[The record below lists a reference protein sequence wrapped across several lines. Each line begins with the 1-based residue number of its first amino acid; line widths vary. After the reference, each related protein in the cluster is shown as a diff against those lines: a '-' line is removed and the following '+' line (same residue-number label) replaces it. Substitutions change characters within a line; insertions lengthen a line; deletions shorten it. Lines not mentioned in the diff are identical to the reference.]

1 MDRAALPVESMDA
14 LELRVLQGP
23 QSGARAPLTAGMPCL
38 LAAGPDGG
46 DGADIVLREP
56 GVAPTRV
63 RVSADAPHAILEVL
77 QGEVQLGGETLQAG
91 SQTLWPMHAPLH
103 IGALVVAF
111 GRACVDHWPSPS
123 GQTDGTPAA
132 DPATSA
138 PDNPPLRRRAEVWL
152 AAMGAGVL
160 VVCAAALWIAHAAAA
175 APAGAAAPDAAALS
189 TALRGTEFATLQA
202 VRGADGALTL
212 RGRLASDSARQ
223 KLDAWLLALGV
234 PARVDV
240 VVDESVAREVAE
252 VFRVN
257 GVAVK
262 ATVAAPGRIDAEAAE
277 RDAER
282 LARAEEVVRR
292 DVRGLEQLA
301 VRNTAKPLPL
311 PMPPISDDPGK
322 RIASL
327 ITSEPAYLVTADGSR
342 YFVGAL
348 LPSGH
353 RVARINPGSVTL
365 ELHGQQT
372 TLNF

>member
-132 DPATSA
+132 DPATSP

-175 APAGAAAPDAAALS
+175 APAVAAAPDAAALS

-212 RGRLASDSARQ
+212 RGRLATDSARQ

-240 VVDESVAREVAE
+240 VVDEAVAREVAE

>member
-132 DPATSA
+132 DPATSP

>member
-132 DPATSA
+132 DPATSP

-175 APAGAAAPDAAALS
+175 APAVAAAPDAAALS

-262 ATVAAPGRIDAEAAE
+262 ATVAAPGRIGAEAAE

>member
-132 DPATSA
+132 DPATSP

-175 APAGAAAPDAAALS
+175 APAVAAAPDAAALS

-240 VVDESVAREVAE
+240 VVDEAVAREVAE

>member
-132 DPATSA
+132 DPATSP

-240 VVDESVAREVAE
+240 VVDEAVAREVAE

-262 ATVAAPGRIDAEAAE
+262 ATVAAPGRIDVMRWIHVQTAVGPNVG
-277 RDAER
+277 RR
-282 LARAEEVVRR
+282 IRHIHIRYKRVFVRR
-292 DVRGLEQLA
+292 IKKGLL
-301 VRNTAKPLPL
+301 LHL
-311 PMPPISDDPGK
+311 H
-322 RIASL
+322 RI
-327 ITSEPAYLVTADGSR
+327 R
-342 YFVGAL
+342 L
-348 LPSGH
+348 L
-353 RVARINPGSVTL
+353 L
-365 ELHGQQT
+365 
-372 TLNF
+372 F

>member
-175 APAGAAAPDAAALS
+175 APAVAAAPDAAALS

-240 VVDESVAREVAE
+240 VVDEAVAREVAE

>member
-175 APAGAAAPDAAALS
+175 APAVAAAPDAAALS

-212 RGRLASDSARQ
+212 RGRLASDAARQ

-240 VVDESVAREVAE
+240 VVDEAVAREVAE

>member
-132 DPATSA
+132 DPATSP

-175 APAGAAAPDAAALS
+175 APAVAAAPDAAALS

-212 RGRLASDSARQ
+212 RGRLATDSARQ

>member
-132 DPATSA
+132 DPATSP

-240 VVDESVAREVAE
+240 VVDEAVAREVAE